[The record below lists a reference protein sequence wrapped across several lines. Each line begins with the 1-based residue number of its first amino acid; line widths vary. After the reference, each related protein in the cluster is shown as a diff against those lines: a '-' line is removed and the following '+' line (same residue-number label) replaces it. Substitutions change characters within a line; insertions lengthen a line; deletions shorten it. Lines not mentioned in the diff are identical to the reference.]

1 MNVTTSKTYQ
11 YSTFGWQAN
20 TLSTYIF
27 DEAKQMWIQYPISL
41 SGYPKSDPFSS
52 DRLLQ
57 DTYYIFTT
65 RKGLFVD

>member
-11 YSTFGWQAN
+11 YSSFCWQAN

-27 DEAKQMWIQYPISL
+27 DEATKMWIQYPISL
-41 SGYPKSDPFSS
+41 SGYPISDPFSS
-52 DRLLQ
+52 DHLLQ

-65 RKGLFVD
+65 REGLFVD